1 LIHVDLMDPIT
12 QSIYGNKFIL
22 EILED
27 YSRFNWV
34 IFLTDKFNE
43 WLRRTPNIIKQKS
56 KIHQK

>member
-1 LIHVDLMDPIT
+1 LIHVDLMEPIT

-34 IFLTDKFNE
+34 IFLTDKGQTFDKFNE
-43 WLRRTPNIIKQKS
+43 WLRRTPNIIK
-56 KIHQK
+56 